1 MRAGNNRGPVFHTDP
16 DTVLYF
22 GPHPRSSA
30 CCQNDCCYKFFSF
43 ISFIFLRVSDSE
55 LRLDPARALF
65 LPDIHNM
72 QPLRS

>member
-16 DTVLYF
+16 DILVPIRVPLPAARTIAVTN
-22 GPHPRSSA
+22 S
-30 CCQNDCCYKFFSF
+30 FSF